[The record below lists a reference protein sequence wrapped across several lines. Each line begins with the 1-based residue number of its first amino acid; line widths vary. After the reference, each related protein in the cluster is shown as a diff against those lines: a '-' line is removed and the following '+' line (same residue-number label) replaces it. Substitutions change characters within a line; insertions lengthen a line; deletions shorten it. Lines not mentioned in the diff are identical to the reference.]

1 MTDRRGMRT
10 PDYSAVYFLLF
21 ALGALPWTPLHYSCA
36 ARSPPPRPGTPGSN
50 LRTRELLVHQ
60 ELLQLIDNYTFVMDL
75 EFDGELRSGISGN
88 FSSTLERYLRL
99 TRQEERD
106 HSIIHQ
112 ALLGAFRLRGNAIK
126 DRLASGKLLTISK
139 ARFDSTAEWWLD
151 LLEMIVQSGGFDVNS
166 IGACDEDM
174 TLIMS
179 PLELAVKLRMTG
191 AVSVLLG
198 HSARVCLSTA
208 PLECSDALQSAV
220 INQDN
225 DIISLLVKAFRKEQ
239 PIMMRSLHESEQTSD
254 DLCLFLTR
262 KGRNNSFSSLEIAQT
277 HCQLGLSCTALQL
290 LLSHTSNCSFAEDQS
305 PWWNSGI
312 DSLKHNSLQICPASS
327 FSERSPRLQ
336 SGFQST
342 SAVFGHWL
350 PQWAAAVNSGT
361 RGGRGQSTTTG
372 GLGGVGVTSRG
383 SISVSSPLRSSKIS
397 LLI

>member
-1 MTDRRGMRT
+1 
-10 PDYSAVYFLLF
+10 
-21 ALGALPWTPLHYSCA
+21 
-36 ARSPPPRPGTPGSN
+36 
-50 LRTRELLVHQ
+50 
-60 ELLQLIDNYTFVMDL
+60 MDL
-75 EFDGELRSGISGN
+75 GFDGELQSGISGN

-126 DRLASGKLLTISK
+126 DRLALGKLLTISRS
-139 ARFDSTAEWWLD
+139 RFDSAAEWWLD
-151 LLEMIVQSGGFDVNS
+151 LLRMIVESGRFDVNS
-166 IGACDEDM
+166 IGACDKDM
-174 TLIMS
+174 TLMS

-191 AVSVLLG
+191 AVSVLLE

-208 PLECSDALQSAV
+208 PLDCSDALQSAV

-225 DIISLLVKAFRKEQ
+225 DIISLLVETFRKEQ
-239 PIMMRSLHESEQTSD
+239 PIVKRSPHESEQTSD

-290 LLSHTSNCSFAEDQS
+290 LLSHTLNCSFAEDQS

-327 FSERSPRLQ
+327 FSERSPRLR

-350 PQWAAAVNSGT
+350 PQWAAAVSSGT
-361 RGGRGQSTTTG
+361 RGWGWAVYNDWRLGRSGCDLPRINIGQLSAEKFKK
-372 GLGGVGVTSRG
+372 LFVD
-383 SISVSSPLRSSKIS
+383 LR
-397 LLI
+397 